1 MSVFIKDNTKEVL
14 SALAKAKRNGLK
26 AIGITAEAHAKNNT
40 LVDTGRLRNSI
51 THAVSGE
58 ATAVSSYSDNNNK
71 QSWSYDGKAPDD
83 KDMAVYIGTNV
94 EYAPFIE
101 LGSRGRQ
108 GVHFLQKAATEHK
121 EEYKQLFTD
130 AMKSVD

>member
-1 MSVFIKDNTKEVL
+1 MSVEIKDNTKAVL

-26 AIGITAEAHAKNNT
+26 AIGITAEAHAKKNT
-40 LVDTGRLRNSI
+40 PVDTGRLRNSI

-58 ATAVSSYSDNNNK
+58 TTAISSYSDNDGK

-121 EEYKQLFTD
+121 DEYKQLLTD
-130 AMKSVD
+130 ALKSVD